1 MRGVHLQVD
10 RLPVDALVVSCY
22 SRRFSINLA
31 LDFAEVVESLP
42 GNVQELA
49 PFLLPGYAGWG
60 VWDVDFIA
68 LLGIF
73 AFAREVDK
81 LQDKRSPCYN
91 TAASG

>member
-1 MRGVHLQVD
+1 M
-10 RLPVDALVVSCY
+10 
-22 SRRFSINLA
+22 
-31 LDFAEVVESLP
+31 
-42 GNVQELA
+42 QELA